1 MLSPWEILIRLILA
15 VIAGGLIGLEREIHG
30 RAAGFRTQ
38 ILVCLGAT
46 LIMLLSIYGFAA
58 SGIDEAR
65 WDPARL
71 AAQVVS
77 GIGFLGAGTILRD
90 GPSIKG
96 LTTAASLWVVA
107 GIGLAI
113 GSGFYLGAVITTV
126 LAFLTLVYRV
136 ERYLLPHGERS
147 LRLHVADR
155 PGQLGAI
162 ATLLGQ
168 RRVNIRTMKVDTTP
182 DGECYVEMRV
192 ETPYGIRLED
202 LMEELSSLP
211 EVKEITWQ

>member
-1 MLSPWEILIRLILA
+1 MLSPWEILLRLSLA

-46 LIMLLSIYGFAA
+46 LIMLISIYGFAA

-96 LTTAASLWVVA
+96 LTMAASLWVVA

-126 LAFLTLVYRV
+126 LGFLTLVYRV

-147 LRLHVADR
+147 LQLHVADR
-155 PGQLGAI
+155 PGQIGAI

-168 RRVNIRTMKVDTTP
+168 RRVNIRTMKVDTTSG
-182 DGECYVEMRV
+182 GECYVEMRV

-211 EVKEITWQ
+211 DVKEIKWQ